1 MKIAKI
7 EAVKIQILRDS
18 KNFNEIFTKNVT

>member
-1 MKIAKI
+1 MKIVKI
-7 EAVKIQILRDS
+7 EAVKIHILRDS